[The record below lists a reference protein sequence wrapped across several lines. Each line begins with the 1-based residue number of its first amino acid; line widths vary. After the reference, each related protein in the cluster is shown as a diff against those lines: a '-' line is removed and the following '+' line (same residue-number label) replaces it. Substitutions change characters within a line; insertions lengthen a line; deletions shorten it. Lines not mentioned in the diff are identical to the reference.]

1 MSPTVPLAC
10 GTLRCEISARL
21 GGSVAGLWLDD
32 LPVLR
37 STPAVALHDVRLAGC
52 YPLVPFSNRIGHATL
67 VWNGTSHPLV
77 RNFAPE
83 PHAIHG
89 VGWQR
94 PWQVLEAGDTFALL
108 SFEHRPDLSWPFA
121 FDCSQA
127 FRLGPDALELTL
139 GGTNQSDQPVPF
151 GLGWHPF
158 FVKRPD
164 SHVQFRAGGRWEMG
178 ADKLPTHR
186 TASQG
191 LDADCARLVVDHCY
205 DSWHGEVRL
214 RDARMSVRITSSLD
228 HLVVYT
234 DTTRDCIAIE
244 PVSHVNNAV
253 NMAHA
258 DPRHQHQLGL
268 RILQPGESLSASM
281 RIEPGPTP

>member
-158 FVKRPD
+158 FVKRPH